1 MIVIAGGIGSGKSVV
16 SRILRLNGYGVFD
29 CDYEAKRLMELDIR
43 LATELKK
50 AAGNDIYDGG
60 ILDRRL
66 LAARI
71 FSDKETRKMVNR
83 AVHEAVKERI
93 GLWLSDSPENIFVE
107 TAIAAESGI
116 AAEADEIWLIHA
128 DVETRLQRVRL
139 RDGREEGEIL
149 RIMEAQERE
158 EGLLSDGTKP
168 VVHISNNNDDELLT
182 TLLSLL
188 KKINVQTHNTELP
201 NIKNL

>member
-29 CDYEAKRLMELDIR
+29 CDYEAKRLMELDVR

-93 GLWLSDSPENIFVE
+93 GQWLSDSPENIFVE
-107 TAIAAESGI
+107 TAIASESGI

-188 KKINVQTHNTELP
+188 KKVNVQTHNTELP